1 MQDNLTIKEVVTND
15 IPHKKSSWDEVF
27 RYALDKY
34 KGNEERAVKFCRGW
48 FSAGEVMKANKDK

>member
-1 MQDNLTIKEVVTND
+1 MSDNDYSDEEIVTDN

-48 FSAGEVMKANKDK
+48 FSAGK